1 MPPRKSNRALLNPKE
16 RNDMKKLPLCL
27 LVMTLPQ
34 FAWVQTGNAQVA
46 PIPRAKAVDAVEET
60 GRVLQNAGVAGR
72 VEAEKIS
79 LDLSAGRTRLD
90 QAVEKSE
97 STPADRSGAAER
109 AMVDAA
115 NRKIDPALERVTP
128 EGRALIAQSATAPAL
143 RAPDFPDA
151 TPTAV
156 RAKPASDES
165 EAPIPLVRSKR
176 DSEDVAPTAP
186 KPGKPGAA
194 AETNIDIVSQGALYF
209 DSAQSLAVF
218 TDDVVVNHPQF
229 HLTCDELQVYM
240 LKENEKPKDA
250 ATAKPASPDDAP
262 KPKQDNSVKQAIA
275 TGRKVVIQKLSET
288 GEMQIGISRSATYI
302 GESGDII
309 LREMPQVQRAR
320 NLIIATDR
328 STYMILKQ
336 NGELKVHGPS
346 RTEII
351 QESSKKTPAPATAGE
366 VAPGTKTTPIVKAQP
381 ADKPNATVK
390 KKDKGVKP

>member
-1 MPPRKSNRALLNPKE
+1 
-16 RNDMKKLPLCL
+16 MKKLPLCL
-27 LVMTLPQ
+27 LVMTLSHL
-34 FAWVQTGNAQVA
+34 AWGQAGSVPVA
-46 PIPRAKAVDAVEET
+46 SIPKATAVDVVEET
-60 GRVLQNAGVAGR
+60 GRVLKNAGAAGR
-72 VEAEKIS
+72 TEAEKVS
-79 LDLSAGRTRLD
+79 LDQSAGRTRLD
-90 QAVEKSE
+90 QAVEKSQSKTE
-97 STPADRSGAAER
+97 DRSGVAEK

-115 NRKIDPALERVTP
+115 NRKIDPALDRVAP
-128 EGRALIAQSATAPAL
+128 EGRTLIAQSATAPAL
-143 RAPDFPDA
+143 RAPDSADA

-156 RAKPASDES
+156 KAKVVS
-165 EAPIPLVRSKR
+165 EEGAAPIPLVRSKR
-176 DSEDVAPTAP
+176 DSE
-186 KPGKPGAA
+186 AA
-194 AETNIDIVSQGALYF
+194 APAVTKPEKPNAAGETHIDIVSQGALYF
-209 DSAQSLAVF
+209 DSAQSMAVF

-240 LKENEKPKDA
+240 LKENEKPDDA
-250 ATAKPASPDDAP
+250 ATAKPAAPVEAP
-262 KPKQDNSVKQAIA
+262 KSNQDSSVKQAIA

-351 QESSKKTPAPATAGE
+351 QEAAKKTKEPAAAAAGN
-366 VAPGTKTTPIVKAQP
+366 VAPVPKPASVVKAQL
-381 ADKPNATVK
+381 ADKPNVTVK

>member
-1 MPPRKSNRALLNPKE
+1 MPPKGSSRALLNPME
-16 RNDMKKLPLCL
+16 RNDMKKFPLCL
-27 LVMTLPQ
+27 LVITLSQ
-34 FAWVQTGNAQVA
+34 FAWGQTVNAQTV
-46 PIPRAKAVDAVEET
+46 PIPRARAVDAVEET
-60 GRVLQNAGVAGR
+60 GRVLQNAGAAGR
-72 VEAEKIS
+72 AEAEKVS
-79 LDLSAGRTRLD
+79 LDQSAGRTRLD
-90 QAVEKSE
+90 QAVEKSQGD
-97 STPADRSGAAER
+97 PADRSGAVER
-109 AMVDAA
+109 AMVDEA
-115 NRKIDPALERVTP
+115 NRKIGPALERVAP

-143 RAPDFPDA
+143 RAPDSADT

-156 RAKPASDES
+156 RAKPASEEG

-176 DSEDVAPTAP
+176 DSEDAVPVTT
-186 KPGKPGAA
+186 KPGKTGVAG
-194 AETNIDIVSQGALYF
+194 ESNIDIVSQGALYF
-209 DSAQSLAVF
+209 DSAQSMAVF

-240 LKENEKPKDA
+240 LKENEKPKEA
-250 ATAKPASPDDAP
+250 AVAKPAAPGEAP
-262 KPKQDNSVKQAIA
+262 KPKSDNSVKQAIA

-351 QESSKKTPAPATAGE
+351 QEAAKKTTAPATPGE
-366 VAPGTKTTPIVKAQP
+366 VAPGTKPAPVVKAQP
-381 ADKPNATVK
+381 VDKPKGAVK
-390 KKDKGVKP
+390 KKDKGVNP